1 MKQLLTMAWYA
12 LLFFAPARHGYA
24 QTDID
29 AIFMEKNAFCVGAGY
44 SVSGWKNYW
53 EGTLK
58 RDNENLGTVTTKT
71 TGIMGNYGVNR
82 KLNLLFSVPYVST
95 KASAGQLNGQKGI
108 QDLSIMAKYKFKEK
122 KLGNA
127 RLSLI
132 GVGGV
137 SFPLSN
143 YVADYLP
150 LAIGS
155 RSKMLSARIMADYYY
170 NNKWFATASF
180 TWVYRDNIKIDRE
193 AYYTTRLI
201 LSNQVEMPNVTTS
214 NIRLGYRTFRLI
226 AEAIVNNWTTHGG
239 FDITR
244 NNMPF
249 PSNRMNA
256 TSVGANIKYV
266 FPFLPQLSLNTGG
279 SYVVA
284 GRNMGQSYNLY
295 GSLFYVFDFS
305 SKKTKQ

>member
-1 MKQLLTMAWYA
+1 MNKLLTRAWCA
-12 LLFFAPARHGYA
+12 LLLCSYTGLCMA

-58 RDNENLGTVTTKT
+58 RNNENLGTVTTKAI
-71 TGIMGNYGVNR
+71 GIMGNYGLTR
-82 KLNLLFSVPYVST
+82 KLNLLFSIPYVST
-95 KASAGQLNGQKGI
+95 KASAGQLNGQKGV
-108 QDLSIMAKYKFKEK
+108 QDLSLMAKYKIKEK
-122 KLGNA
+122 KLGDA
-127 RLSLI
+127 VLSLI
-132 GVGGV
+132 GIGGV
-137 SFPLSN
+137 SVPLTN

-155 RSKMLSARIMADYYY
+155 RSKMLSARLMADYYY
-170 NNKWFATASF
+170 NSKWFATASF

-201 LSNQVEMPNVTTS
+201 LSNEVEMPNVTTY
-214 NIRLGYRTFRLI
+214 NVRVGYRTFRLI

-256 TSVGANIKYV
+256 TSVGGNIKYV

-284 GRNMGQSYNLY
+284 GRNMGQSHNLY
-295 GSLFYVFDFS
+295 GSLFYVLDFS
-305 SKKTKQ
+305 SKKSKK